1 MLLNLLGA
9 SAIEKATPTIAMN
22 RKSLLKITSFSII
35 NHIYNDKNLDSKR
48 TGCFLC
54 EELGSL
60 ARKIIS
66 ATVLP
71 R

>member
-60 ARKIIS
+60 
-66 ATVLP
+66 T
-71 R
+71 